1 MAQLKLHLRLPLWLI
16 AFATAGLTAYA
27 ADEKRD
33 AGSAAPPQGAVVLF
47 DGKDL
52 SKWQKR
58 GGGEPGFKV
67 EDGAMV
73 VKGGDI
79 ETRDKFGDF
88 RLHVEFAPND
98 VGPGPTGQARGNS
111 GVYLQNRYELQVLDS
126 YGIKKMETGDCAG
139 LYGQK
144 PADKNMSKPPGQWQ
158 TYDITFRAARFEDGK
173 KVKPATVTVIWN
185 GEKVHDNVELK
196 GPSGGGDKESAEPG
210 GIRLQDHG
218 NPVKYRNIW
227 IVPLKDGG
235 AAEKTAGAADE
246 ARKK

>member
-1 MAQLKLHLRLPLWLI
+1 MTPRPPALQILLALTVI
-16 AFATAGLTAYA
+16 ASVRVVS
-27 ADEKRD
+27 ADEAKE
-33 AGSAAPPQGAVVLF
+33 AAASERPKDAVVLF

-88 RLHVEFAPND
+88 KLHVEFAPND

-126 YGIKKMETGDCAG
+126 YGVKKVEPGDCAG

-144 PADKNMSKPPGQWQ
+144 APDKNMSKPPGQWQ
-158 TYDITFRAARFEDGK
+158 TYDITF
-173 KVKPATVTVIWN
+173 
-185 GEKVHDNVELK
+185 
-196 GPSGGGDKESAEPG
+196 
-210 GIRLQDHG
+210 
-218 NPVKYRNIW
+218 
-227 IVPLKDGG
+227 
-235 AAEKTAGAADE
+235 
-246 ARKK
+246 

>member
-1 MAQLKLHLRLPLWLI
+1 LGILLA
-16 AFATAGLTAYA
+16 LTVFVSAKPAVA
-27 ADEKRD
+27 ADAKE
-33 AGSAAPPQGAVVLF
+33 AAASAPPKDAVVLF
-47 DGKDL
+47 DGKDV

-58 GGGEPGFKV
+58 GGGAPGFKV

-79 ETRDKFGDF
+79 ETKDKFGDF
-88 RLHVEFAPND
+88 KLHVEFAPND

-126 YGIKKMETGDCAG
+126 YGVKKVEPGDCAG

-144 PADKNMSKPPGQWQ
+144 APDKNMSKPPGQWQ

-173 KVKPATVTVIWN
+173 KVKPATITVIWN

-218 NPVKYRNIW
+218 NPVKYRNLW

-235 AAEKTAGAADE
+235 SAEKTAAAADE

>member
-1 MAQLKLHLRLPLWLI
+1 MTPRAPALRILLALTV
-16 AFATAGLTAYA
+16 FASARLTLA
-27 ADEKRD
+27 AEAK
-33 AGSAAPPQGAVVLF
+33 AASSQPPKDAVVLF
-47 DGKDL
+47 DGKDV

-58 GGGEPGFKV
+58 GGGPAKWNLMNGEL
-67 EDGAMV
+67 V
-73 VKGGDI
+73 VSGNGDI
-79 ETRDKFGDF
+79 ETKDKFGDF
-88 RLHVEFAPND
+88 KLHVEFAPND

-126 YGIKKMETGDCAG
+126 YGVKKVEPGDCAG

-144 PADKNMSKPPGQWQ
+144 APDKNMSKPPGQWQ
-158 TYDITFRAARFEDGK
+158 TYDITFHAARFEDGK

-185 GEKVHDNVELK
+185 GEKVHDDVELK

-235 AAEKTAGAADE
+235 SAEKAAGAADE

>member
-1 MAQLKLHLRLPLWLI
+1 MTRAPALRMLLALSFV
-16 AFATAGLTAYA
+16 ASARVALA
-27 ADEKRD
+27 AEAKE
-33 AGSAAPPQGAVVLF
+33 AASSQPPKDAVVLF

-58 GGGEPGFKV
+58 GGGAPGFKV

-79 ETRDKFGDF
+79 ETKDKFGDF
-88 RLHVEFAPND
+88 KLHVEFAPND

-126 YGIKKMETGDCAG
+126 YGVKKVEPGDCAG

-144 PADKNMSKPPGQWQ
+144 APDKNVSKPPGQWQ
-158 TYDITFRAARFEDGK
+158 TYDVTFHAARFEDGK

-210 GIRLQDHG
+210 GVRLQDHG

-235 AAEKTAGAADE
+235 RAEKTAGAADE